1 MSHKKLQRTFSRLY
15 DQYSDP
21 IFRHCYFRIN
31 NRERAIDL
39 MQETFMRTW
48 RFVANGGEID
58 HPRAF
63 LYRVASNLI
72 INEYERRKQS
82 SSLESLEE
90 DSGFQPSTEEHEET
104 VARLD
109 TEILV
114 SHLAKLNDSYRTVIL
129 MRYVDGLS
137 IKDIAEALEES
148 ENNVSVR
155 VHRALIR
162 LRKFIQE
169 KEKEAEQ
176 HRNES
181 KDKE

>member
-15 DQYSDP
+15 DEYSDA
-21 IFRHCYFRIN
+21 IFRHCYFRIS

-48 RFVANGGEID
+48 RFVVKGGEIE

-63 LYRVASNLI
+63 LYRVANNLV
-72 INEYERRKQS
+72 INEYERRKRS
-82 SSLESLEE
+82 SSLDVLEE
-90 DSGFQPSTEEHEET
+90 NTGFQPSTDEHEET

-109 TEILV
+109 VEILV
-114 SHLAKLNDSYRTVIL
+114 GHLAKLNDSYRTVIL

-148 ENNVSVR
+148 ENNISVR

-162 LRKFIQE
+162 LRKFI
-169 KEKEAEQ
+169 AEQ
-176 HRNES
+176 NEGHGHTDT
-181 KDKE
+181 K